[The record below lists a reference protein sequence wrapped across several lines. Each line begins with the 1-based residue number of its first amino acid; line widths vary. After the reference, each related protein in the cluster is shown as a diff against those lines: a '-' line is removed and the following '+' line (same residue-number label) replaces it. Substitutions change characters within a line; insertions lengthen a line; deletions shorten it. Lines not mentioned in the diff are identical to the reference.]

1 MAKKEPKLT
10 PKQEM
15 FCLEY
20 LKDLNATQAA
30 IRAGYSEKTSN
41 EQGAQNLAKLSIQER
56 IAELKKIRAE
66 KLEISNEMVLKELA
80 NIGFSDIRKFYDEN
94 GKLKLPHELD
104 DKDAAALSGLE
115 VDELWGFNVQKDCK
129 EIQGETKKIKLHDKL
144 KALEMIAKHIGFFEK
159 DNEQS
164 KITIEQPI
172 SEIVIRKVNQ

>member
-41 EQGAQNLAKLSIQER
+41 EQGCQNLAKLSIQQR
-56 IAELKKIRAE
+56 IAELLKTRTQ
-66 KLEISNEMVLKELA
+66 KLEIDAEWVLKR
-80 NIGFSDIRKFYDEN
+80 F
-94 GKLKLPHELD
+94 
-104 DKDAAALSGLE
+104 
-115 VDELWGFNVQKDCK
+115 K
-129 EIQGETKKIKLHDKL
+129 EISDRCMTAEPVMIKDEDGQMVESGEYQFDSSGAN
-144 KALEMIAKHIGFFEK
+144 KATEMIGKHIGFFEK